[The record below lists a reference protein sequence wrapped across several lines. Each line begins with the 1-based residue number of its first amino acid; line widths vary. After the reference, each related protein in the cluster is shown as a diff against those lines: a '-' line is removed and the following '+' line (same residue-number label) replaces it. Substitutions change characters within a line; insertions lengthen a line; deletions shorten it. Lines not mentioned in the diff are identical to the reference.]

1 MQTRSR
7 SLAQT
12 VFAALEKQ
20 TAAVN
25 AMPSADEWTVLTA
38 LRNSVTSR
46 DQILQ
51 RRLGMAVPAA
61 KETF

>member
-1 MQTRSR
+1 MQTR

-20 TAAVN
+20 TAAAN
-25 AMPSADEWTVLTA
+25 AMPSAEEWMVLTA
-38 LRNSVTSR
+38 LRHSVTSR

-51 RRLGMAVPAA
+51 RRLGLAAPASNNA
-61 KETF
+61 C

>member
-1 MQTRSR
+1 MQTR

-20 TAAVN
+20 TVAARM
-25 AMPSADEWTVLTA
+25 MPSADEWTVLTA